1 MEQNIMLFSLSSN
14 KPLATEIAKA
24 MNMNL
29 SSCEMKRFAD
39 GEVNVQI
46 NESVR
51 GADCFVIQSTCPPV
65 NDNLM
70 ELLIMCDALKRAS
83 AKSISVVIPY
93 YGYSR
98 SDKKSRSR
106 MPITSKLIADMIEK
120 SGASRVIYMDIHS
133 TQTQGFFNCPVDNL
147 ISIPIFSNYLLKKN
161 LENVVIV
168 SPDHNGTT
176 RAREYGKLLNAP
188 IAIID
193 KRYSEMQNTDVMHI
207 IGDIKDKV
215 CIIVDDMCETALTM
229 THAALAL
236 KENGAKE
243 IYACATHGLLTNNA
257 VDLIKKS
264 PLKELIIT
272 NTIPLDADKKI
283 DKITVLSVGA
293 IFGHALTRI
302 INNEPLSGIFTYDY
316 DNSKKDLL

>member
-1 MEQNIMLFSLSSN
+1 MQERVMLFSLSSN
-14 KPLATEIAKA
+14 YELASEIAKA
-24 MNMNL
+24 MNMEL

-46 NESVR
+46 NETVR

-106 MPITSKLIADMIEK
+106 MPITSKLIADMLEK
-120 SGASRVIYMDIHS
+120 SGASRVVYMDIHS

-147 ISIPIFSNYLLKKN
+147 LSIPIFASYLQMKK

-176 RAREYGKLLNAP
+176 RAREYGKHLQARNIRSVRQGKRNHVNNLKFEYITQEEFNNIKLETP
-188 IAIID
+188 ELVVGDFFKLKTIA
-193 KRYSEMQNTDVMHI
+193 
-207 IGDIKDKV
+207 
-215 CIIVDDMCETALTM
+215 
-229 THAALAL
+229 
-236 KENGAKE
+236 
-243 IYACATHGLLTNNA
+243 
-257 VDLIKKS
+257 
-264 PLKELIIT
+264 
-272 NTIPLDADKKI
+272 
-283 DKITVLSVGA
+283 
-293 IFGHALTRI
+293 
-302 INNEPLSGIFTYDY
+302 
-316 DNSKKDLL
+316 

>member
-1 MEQNIMLFSLSSN
+1 MEQKIMLFSLSSN
-14 KPLATEIAKA
+14 LELAKEIASA
-24 MNMNL
+24 MNMEL

-46 NESVR
+46 NETVR
-51 GADCFVIQSTCPPV
+51 GADCYVIQSTCPPV

-98 SDKKSRSR
+98 SDKKSKSR

-120 SGASRVIYMDIHS
+120 SGASRVVYMDIHS

-147 ISIPIFSNYLLKKN
+147 LSLPTFCNYLLKKK

-193 KRYSEMQNTDVMHI
+193 KRFSEMTKTDEMHI
-207 IGDIKDKV
+207 IGDVKGKT

-229 THAALAL
+229 SYAALAL
-236 KENGAKE
+236 KENGSGD
-243 IYACATHGLLTNNA
+243 IYACCTHGLLTNDA
-257 VDLIKKS
+257 PKLIENS

-272 NTIPLDADKKI
+272 NTVPVPQEKRGS
-283 DKITVLSVGA
+283 KITVLSVGE
-293 IFGHALTRI
+293 IFGHALNRI
-302 INNEPLSGIFTYDY
+302 INNEPLSGIFTYNFDE
-316 DNSKKDLL
+316 SKKELL

>member
-14 KPLATEIAKA
+14 LDLAKEIASA
-24 MNMNL
+24 MNMEL

-46 NESVR
+46 NETVR
-51 GADCFVIQSTCPPV
+51 GADCYVIQSTCPPV

-120 SGASRVIYMDIHS
+120 SGASRVVYMDIHS

-147 ISIPIFSNYLLKKN
+147 LSLPTFCNYLLKKN
-161 LENVVIV
+161 LENVIIV

-193 KRYSEMQNTDVMHI
+193 KRFSEMTKTDEMHI
-207 IGDIKDKV
+207 IGDVKGKT

-229 THAALAL
+229 SHAAEAL
-236 KENGAKE
+236 KENGSGD
-243 IYACATHGLLTNNA
+243 IYACCTHGLLTNNA
-257 VDLIKKS
+257 PELIEKS

-272 NTIPLDADKKI
+272 NTVPVPESKRGS
-283 DKITVLSVGA
+283 KITVLSVGE
-293 IFGHALTRI
+293 IFGHALNRI
-302 INNEPLSGIFTYDY
+302 INNKPLSGIFTYNFDE
-316 DNSKKDLL
+316 SKKELL

>member
-1 MEQNIMLFSLSSN
+1 MQERVMLFSLSSN
-14 KPLATEIAKA
+14 YELALEIAKA
-24 MNMNL
+24 MNMEL

-46 NESVR
+46 NETVR

-106 MPITSKLIADMIEK
+106 MPITSKLIADMLEK
-120 SGASRVIYMDIHS
+120 SGASRVVYMDIHS

-147 ISIPIFSNYLLKKN
+147 LSIPIFASYLQMKN
-161 LENVVIV
+161 LKDVVIV

-176 RAREYGKLLNAP
+176 RAREYGKHLNAP

-193 KRYSEMQNTDVMHI
+193 KRFSEMNKTDVMNI
-207 IGDIKDKV
+207 IGDVKNKT
-215 CIIVDDMCETALTM
+215 CIIVDDMCETGLTM
-229 THAALAL
+229 THAAEAL
-236 KENGAKE
+236 KENGAGD
-243 IYACATHGLLTNNA
+243 IYACCTHGLLTNNA
-257 VDLIKKS
+257 VDLINES
-264 PLKELIIT
+264 CLKELIIT
-272 NTIPLDADKKI
+272 NTIPLAQNKRI
-283 DKITVLSVGA
+283 PKITVLSVGE

-302 INNEPLSGIFTYDY
+302 INNDPLSGIFTYNFDE
-316 DNSKKDLL
+316 SKKDLL